1 MATREEQ
8 LAAKEA
14 KLAAELEAVRQA
26 RANLIAPENVAATV
40 VDRLFHGDNVEIR
53 QSVALNVLDVVGGN
67 APQAASIL
75 RTSVADLHNAKAGRT
90 KRSSKE

>member
-1 MATREEQ
+1 MATIEDQ

-14 KLAAELEAVRQA
+14 KLAAELEAVRKA

-40 VDRLFHGDNVEIR
+40 VDRLFHSNDVEIR
-53 QSVALNVLDVVGGN
+53 QKLAQNVFDAVGGN

-75 RTSVADLHNAKAGRT
+75 RTSVADLHNAKAGRP
-90 KRSSKE
+90 KKPSKE